1 MRLRFRCLH
10 GWNPEKNSCVSRF
23 LHLGERF
30 YFVPFRACVSF
41 VFVYCRVN
49 GRPKRKNILAFSLAA
64 LSCKRTLR
72 YCSVI
77 PGIAITLHVY
87 PAGMASTCEA
97 STFEKFELTQFELDI
112 KIN

>member
-1 MRLRFRCLH
+1 MRFRFRCLH
-10 GWNPEKNSCVSRF
+10 SWNPEKNSCVSRF

-64 LSCKRTLR
+64 LSCKRTQDRIILDSR
-72 YCSVI
+72 TRTAV
-77 PGIAITLHVY
+77 
-87 PAGMASTCEA
+87 AGELPVWSLTASKYLG
-97 STFEKFELTQFELDI
+97 SI
-112 KIN
+112 VPP